1 MILAQQRNYKLKRK
15 KLSKTQDLSN
25 ESEKLNETQD

>member
-15 KLSKTQDLSN
+15 KLSKKVDLSN
-25 ESEKLNETQD
+25 EKKKLKDT